1 MRSSE
6 AQGVAAV
13 FWDVP
18 CGARASRGWAQPSSW
33 RGRQCSARGGP
44 GTLLMGTLCWGR
56 GTQGHPES
64 EREGTSDTRKCVSYL
79 AGSSIFQRRVRRAH
93 EDPGIPVCPWRGA
106 RGAGFDKH
114 VTESRPGASGQ
125 GPALQVEMARACAVW
140 PGSLSPRVGLERLQC
155 GWGGGGTTFRIRFD
169 FNPFYLKQPPG
180 ADRQST
186 GRGRR
191 VRSPEPGR
199 SASGTHSRV
208 SPAACRGDPARTRL
222 RGGASPHGVP
232 AADRAGCR

>member
-44 GTLLMGTLCWGR
+44 GTLLVGTLCWGG

-93 EDPGIPVCPWRGA
+93 EDPGIPVCPWRGT

-155 GWGGGGTTFRIRFD
+155 GWGGGGASSGLGLILIHFSL
-169 FNPFYLKQPPG
+169 NGHPG
-180 ADRQST
+180 LI
-186 GRGRR
+186 GR
-191 VRSPEPGR
+191 
-199 SASGTHSRV
+199 A
-208 SPAACRGDPARTRL
+208 
-222 RGGASPHGVP
+222 RGGEGGSEALSL
-232 AADRAGCR
+232 AAQRLEPTAG

>member
-6 AQGVAAV
+6 VQGVAAV

-79 AGSSIFQRRVRRAH
+79 AVSSIFQRRVRRAH

-140 PGSLSPRVGLERLQC
+140 PGSLSPWVGLECLQC
-155 GWGGGGTTFRIRFD
+155 GWGGGGASSGLGLILIHFIL
-169 FNPFYLKQPPG
+169 NSHPG
-180 ADRQST
+180 LI
-186 GRGRR
+186 GR
-191 VRSPEPGR
+191 
-199 SASGTHSRV
+199 A
-208 SPAACRGDPARTRL
+208 
-222 RGGASPHGVP
+222 RGGEGGSEALSL
-232 AADRAGCR
+232 AAQRLEPTAG

>member
-6 AQGVAAV
+6 VQGVAAV

-44 GTLLMGTLCWGR
+44 GTLLVGTLCWGGGRRRDTQNRKGR
-56 GTQGHPES
+56 GRP
-64 EREGTSDTRKCVSYL
+64 DTRKCVSYL
-79 AGSSIFQRRVRRAH
+79 AVSSIFQRHVRRAR

-155 GWGGGGTTFRIRFD
+155 GWGGGGSSSGLGLILIHFSLNGHPELI
-169 FNPFYLKQPPG
+169 
-180 ADRQST
+180 
-186 GRGRR
+186 GR
-191 VRSPEPGR
+191 
-199 SASGTHSRV
+199 A
-208 SPAACRGDPARTRL
+208 
-222 RGGASPHGVP
+222 RGGEGGSKALSL
-232 AADRAGCR
+232 AAQRLEPTAG